1 MKIVLS
7 LSTYLTNRV
16 LLMLLMNHCCV
27 KFESLN
33 MFEVQWSM
41 LCTSC
46 WFVITDP
53 HIASYFWKT
62 NQSKYENKM
71 HHVTVKYSKY

>member
-1 MKIVLS
+1 MKIVLL

-16 LLMLLMNHCCV
+16 LLMFLMSHCCV

-46 WFVITDP
+46 WFVIIDP
-53 HIASYFWKT
+53 HITFYFWQT

-71 HHVTVKYSKY
+71 HHVTVKYSK

>member
-7 LSTYLTNRV
+7 LSPYLTNRV

-41 LCTSC
+41 LCTSGKQISQNMRIKC
-46 WFVITDP
+46 I
-53 HIASYFWKT
+53 
-62 NQSKYENKM
+62 M
-71 HHVTVKYSKY
+71 